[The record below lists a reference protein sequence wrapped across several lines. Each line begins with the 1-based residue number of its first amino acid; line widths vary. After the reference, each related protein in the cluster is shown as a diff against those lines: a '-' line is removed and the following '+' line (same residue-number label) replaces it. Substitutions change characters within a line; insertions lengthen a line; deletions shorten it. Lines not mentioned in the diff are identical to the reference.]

1 MHGRTDG
8 DGLLSAR
15 FLAVCTCAALYFFG
29 LNMTLP
35 VLPPFVED
43 DLGGTKLQ
51 VGIAVSSFGIAAAF
65 VRPFVGPLGDRR
77 GRRFLVVGGTVLAG
91 SATLATAL
99 AETIPAVVGLRAIGG
114 LGEAAVFVGVASSVQ
129 DLTPSHR
136 RAEAASYFSL
146 TIYGTLLIGPVT
158 GGWLRDQW
166 GTDAVWIA
174 AGAAALAAA
183 LVGLRSPGAPETAP
197 PPPTLK
203 RLIHP
208 AALRPGLMLFS
219 GLLGYIGFLA
229 FAVIHAEEVGIAHP
243 ERVFVVFAI
252 VVIALRL
259 GAARL
264 PDRLGPLRTTRIS
277 LIAGTTGLAL
287 LWAWQEPAGVY
298 IAAAVIAVAQSFL
311 FPALFALVVDR
322 AGDAERSHA
331 IGSFSLFFDLAFGIG
346 GPLIGAVS
354 DATDLGTG
362 FLVCAAI
369 AAIALLLAPRVLGV
383 GPARIATTIDDIG
396 PRSRR

>member
-99 AETIPAVVGLRAIGG
+99 AETIPAVVGLRALGG

-129 DLTPSHR
+129 DLTPDHR

-158 GGWLRDQW
+158 WGWLRDQW

-174 AGAAALAAA
+174 AS
-183 LVGLRSPGAPETAP
+183 V
-197 PPPTLK
+197 
-203 RLIHP
+203 
-208 AALRPGLMLFS
+208 
-219 GLLGYIGFLA
+219 
-229 FAVIHAEEVGIAHP
+229 
-243 ERVFVVFAI
+243 
-252 VVIALRL
+252 
-259 GAARL
+259 
-264 PDRLGPLRTTRIS
+264 TRASIS
-277 LIAGTTGLAL
+277 EA
-287 LWAWQEPAGVY
+287 
-298 IAAAVIAVAQSFL
+298 
-311 FPALFALVVDR
+311 
-322 AGDAERSHA
+322 
-331 IGSFSLFFDLAFGIG
+331 
-346 GPLIGAVS
+346 
-354 DATDLGTG
+354 
-362 FLVCAAI
+362 
-369 AAIALLLAPRVLGV
+369 
-383 GPARIATTIDDIG
+383 
-396 PRSRR
+396 